1 MSTTKTKNR
10 VDELRAAL
18 SQAQSDLADARER
31 LGLAIADGDDAAA
44 SEARAEVERLER
56 FHGELTAA
64 LPVTERRAREAAQV
78 EAQRQQR
85 ARERAANAARKQ
97 RLAQAKKVDAAMRK
111 LGAEYEK
118 LRTLDA
124 GGTGSDAGRV
134 LRRAR
139 YSARGA
145 FAHFAPSL
153 SRVLEVPVIP
163 AMHRRPLVESERGLI
178 TEFAEAEDS
187 E

>member
-1 MSTTKTKNR
+1 MQTKTKTR
-10 VDELRAAL
+10 
-18 SQAQSDLADARER
+18 SQ
-31 LGLAIADGDDAAA
+31 
-44 SEARAEVERLER
+44 
-56 FHGELTAA
+56 ELTAA
-64 LPVTERRAREAAQV
+64 LATATAELEESQSRLGEAITDGDEAGAEGARADVARLRSLIEELEAARPIALRREREAAQA
-78 EAQRQQR
+78 EAEKARR
-85 ARERAANAARKQ
+85 ERERAQNRNRKA
-97 RLAQAKKVDAAMRK
+97 RLAQAKRVDDAMRK

-118 LRTLDA
+118 LLALDT

-134 LRRAR
+134 IRRAR

-145 FAHFAPSL
+145 FAHFAPAL

-178 TEFAEAEDS
+178 TEFAEVEG